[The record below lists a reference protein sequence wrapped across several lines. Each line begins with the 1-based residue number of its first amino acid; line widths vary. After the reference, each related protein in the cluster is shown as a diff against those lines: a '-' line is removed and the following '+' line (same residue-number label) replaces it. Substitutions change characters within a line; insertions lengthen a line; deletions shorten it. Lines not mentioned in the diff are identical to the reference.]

1 MPDGATNEVII
12 KVADIIPFLVM
23 KGVAIGERYKEKD
36 AYDIYSAILH
46 YPGGIQQLIEVF
58 RPFRSN
64 KLVREGLGK
73 IKTKFKEIDSQGPI
87 WVTNFEEIIDDEEEK
102 ERVKRDVFERVNA
115 FLDGLGIEPL

>member
-1 MPDGATNEVII
+1 MVFEQNLSVTLCKKMPDGATNEVII

-73 IKTKFKEIDSQGPI
+73 IKTKFKELIHK
-87 WVTNFEEIIDDEEEK
+87 VLF
-102 ERVKRDVFERVNA
+102 
-115 FLDGLGIEPL
+115 GLQILRK